1 MRNNHFIL
9 NCMFMVGNLVVCVNP
24 ENLLIETEGNQHK
37 IAWNDLAD
45 LLEELAQEYEPT
57 DRFIHIE

>member
-1 MRNNHFIL
+1 
-9 NCMFMVGNLVVCVNP
+9 MFMVGNLVVCVNP

-57 DRFIHIE
+57 DRFIHIR